1 MKRLTS
7 EIGNMRRDRFQSV
20 LILFFVTLFF
30 SASANAVACDCNS
43 ANLDGVGCVGFVD
56 FALLAANWL
65 HTNEPNVLGDI
76 NDDGNVDFV
85 DLECMANCWLEC
97 PAVIGPVPAPDRG
110 YDLISPQ
117 GTLTR
122 DSIAYLNGVEYPSN
136 IPRRK
141 TYAVCGQAT

>member
-56 FALLAANWL
+56 FASLLQIGFIRMNQ
-65 HTNEPNVLGDI
+65 
-76 NDDGNVDFV
+76 
-85 DLECMANCWLEC
+85 MCWG
-97 PAVIGPVPAPDRG
+97 I
-110 YDLISPQ
+110 
-117 GTLTR
+117 LTTM
-122 DSIAYLNGVEYPSN
+122 EM
-136 IPRRK
+136 
-141 TYAVCGQAT
+141 